1 MDYVIFTTQIRKLHF
16 LFSCVF
22 FFFLFL
28 LFFVYF
34 FLIGNDSRGQNYHN
48 SLQVSGKFIE
58 KMKSVYAE
66 TGKRPKINIR
76 KDCYLKQTFREVV
89 GRYATLWILEIL
101 WRVRSWPRNNPLTGF
116 KYDFRFHKQ

>member
-22 FFFLFL
+22 FFFLF
-28 LFFVYF
+28 FFVVFYF
-34 FLIGNDSRGQNYHN
+34 FFLVGNDSRGQNYHN

-76 KDCYLKQTFREVV
+76 KDCYL
-89 GRYATLWILEIL
+89 
-101 WRVRSWPRNNPLTGF
+101 
-116 KYDFRFHKQ
+116 